1 MAQKHE
7 PERLNLNA
15 AQVAGGAL
23 AAVTSAVVAS
33 RFGVGGTLIGAGLAS
48 VVSTTGTTLYSHV
61 LRRTGSRA
69 RGVLGELPHHGQ
81 HTRRPGDTGRV
92 TNELPHHEEQ
102 GDEADSTTTTALS
115 TPTSPPAP
123 PPRPPARRTRRVP
136 IWAVPVVGS
145 VLVFAIA
152 LGAITGAEAMTGR
165 PAASWVGGSAP
176 GSGTSVGSLA
186 GGNSSPAPGATPAAT
201 TPPTPASTP
210 AQAEPTQEPEP
221 KPSAPAT
228 APASGPSPA
237 ASAGSSPPAQATPA
251 PTPNT
256 GRQTPAGGE

>member
-1 MAQKHE
+1 MGQKKE

-69 RGVLGELPHHGQ
+69 RGVLEELPRHGQ
-81 HTRRPGDTGRV
+81 HGQGLAENERAAQ
-92 TNELPHHEEQ
+92 ELPPHD
-102 GDEADSTTTTALS
+102 DEVHSTTTTAVA
-115 TPTSPPAP
+115 TP
-123 PPRPPARRTRRVP
+123 PPPPPPARRSRRIP

-176 GSGTSVGSLA
+176 RSGTSVGSLA
-186 GGNSSPAPGATPAAT
+186 GGESGPAPGATPAAT
-201 TPPTPASTP
+201 RPPTPAST
-210 AQAEPTQEPEP
+210 AQAEPTQQPEA
-221 KPSAPAT
+221 KPSAPSTLPAT
-228 APASGPSPA
+228 GPSPE
-237 ASAGSSPPAQATPA
+237 ASASTSPPPQATP
-251 PTPNT
+251 TPIPNN
-256 GRQTPAGGE
+256 GRQTPAGGG